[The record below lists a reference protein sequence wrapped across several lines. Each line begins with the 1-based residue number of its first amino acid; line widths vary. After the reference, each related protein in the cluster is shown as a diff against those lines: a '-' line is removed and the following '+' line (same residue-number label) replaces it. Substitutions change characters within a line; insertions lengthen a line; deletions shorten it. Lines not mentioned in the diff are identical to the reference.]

1 MCFSSYLT
9 IFFEAITSK
18 KPLYTTDLL
27 RPNFDSYIQA
37 AFIEMQAP
45 LAVQKALERAFS
57 KGWTL
62 WKCPIA
68 GFTYCIRRVFKFDMA
83 FAYVV
88 HVIRMVAALTYK
100 ARRFSLS
107 ISEYARDAPKF
118 DGAQTSKIF
127 ILEGAYAASET

>member
-57 KGWTL
+57 K
-62 WKCPIA
+62 
-68 GFTYCIRRVFKFDMA
+68 
-83 FAYVV
+83 
-88 HVIRMVAALTYK
+88 
-100 ARRFSLS
+100 S
-107 ISEYARDAPKF
+107 
-118 DGAQTSKIF
+118 
-127 ILEGAYAASET
+127 